1 MDSQDTLASGDVPTA
16 WAQVTVEGSEEAPQH
31 VEAPRLQS
39 GPRAAADYRF
49 RIEQEELMSDAL
61 RLRKLSL
68 VGTAAWLFFSL
79 QDLIVVEIVGAGSL
93 LYFWTIR
100 AAGLAPM
107 IYSAYW
113 MHSHDRFTR
122 RQIEAFDMGI
132 FTIAH
137 GSFALMCL
145 PYGGI
150 DGRYFAG
157 SLVALITRASI
168 LAAPW
173 RRGLLVVGAPVLAFP
188 LILLGAALV
197 SPTIAAEFR
206 DMNSLSGFLQN
217 VFILA
222 ASLGICVW
230 AGHGNWALRRQ
241 VFESRSIG
249 KYRLRRCIG
258 VGGMGEIWVAY
269 HSGLRREVALKIL
282 RADQGTNPTAVRR
295 FEQEIEATMRLSH
308 PNTVRVLDYGVTDDG
323 LWYYAMELLTGSN
336 LQDLVA
342 KLGPLEP
349 TRALRIA
356 LQISRALGE
365 AHSVGIFHRDV
376 KPENVIVTESTEEPD
391 FAKVVDFGI
400 AKMRIEQGDPQLTRT
415 GAVLGTPAYIS
426 PEAIRGATIDARSD
440 VYGIGGVLYFML
452 TGHAPF
458 SDVDPSA
465 LLMAHLH
472 HQAPRLTGEAMS
484 FVEPELEQLV
494 QRCLAKDPKQR
505 PADGT
510 ELARELTRLLNEQAA
525 PNSRSA

>member
-1 MDSQDTLASGDVPTA
+1 MDSQDTLTSGDVPAA
-16 WAQVTVEGSEEAPQH
+16 WAAATIEGDPRNVPQDQGP
-31 VEAPRLQS
+31 VLRS
-39 GPRAAADYRF
+39 GARAAADYHL

-79 QDLIVVEIVGAGSL
+79 QDLIVVQIVGIGSL

-100 AAGLAPM
+100 AAGLVPM

-122 RQIEAFDMGI
+122 RQIEAFDIGI

-168 LAAPW
+168 LASPW

-188 LILLGAALV
+188 LTLVLTALV
-197 SPTIAAEFR
+197 SPTVAAEFG
-206 DMNSLSGFLQN
+206 NSHALSGFLQN

-230 AGHGNWALRRQ
+230 AGHGNWSLRRQ

-295 FEQEIEATMRLSH
+295 FEQEIEATSRLSH

-336 LQDLVA
+336 LQDLVN
-342 KLGPLEP
+342 KNGPLEP
-349 TRALRIA
+349 QRALRIA
-356 LQISRALGE
+356 LQISRALSE
-365 AHSVGIFHRDV
+365 AHGVGIFHRDI
-376 KPENVIVTESTEEPD
+376 KPENVIVTESSEEPD
-391 FAKVVDFGI
+391 FVKVVDFGI
-400 AKMRIEQGDPQLTRT
+400 AKVRTESGDPQLTRT

-426 PEAIRGATIDARSD
+426 PEAIRGACVDARSD
-440 VYGIGGVLYFML
+440 VYGIGGVLFFMV
-452 TGHAPF
+452 TGRAPF
-458 SDVDPSA
+458 SEVDPSG
-465 LLMAHLH
+465 LLVAHLH
-472 HQAPRLTGEAMS
+472 QQAPRLSAPDDEAI
-484 FVEPELEQLV
+484 EADIEHLV
-494 QRCLAKDPKQR
+494 GRCLAKDPKQR
-505 PADGT
+505 PSDGT
-510 ELARELTRLLNEQAA
+510 ELARELTRLLNELA
-525 PNSRSA
+525 PPISRSA